1 VPSRVK
7 DVVAPPWKIPKS
19 WCWTRVAEVGIVRL
33 GRQRS
38 PENESALYPTK
49 YLRAANITSAGLDLT
64 EVREMDF
71 DPVERQIYGLRGGDV
86 VLAEASGSA
95 AQVGRAAVWSNE
107 IPDCCFQN
115 TVIRFRPHAV
125 ISDYALRVFQH
136 LALSGLFA
144 GIARGVGIQHLG
156 VSGFARAPFPLPPLA
171 EQERISKESDR
182 QLRAA
187 ADARESIEDALRR
200 TTEQDNI
207 ILEAAAFG
215 GLVATTN
222 GKSGLGAQDQKGAQ
236 PVFFPTK
243 NDGATVFSAE
253 SSELLSRALPV
264 GWKWVRVDQ
273 AGDVRLGRQR
283 SPEHEYGENMMPY
296 LRVANVFEDH
306 IDSSDIRAMNF
317 SPQEQETFRLRPG
330 DILLN
335 EGQSP
340 ELVGRPALYIGEPP
354 KVCYQNT
361 LLRFRHAPYVNPHF
375 ALLVF
380 RYYLR
385 SGHFTRI
392 AKWSTNIAHLGSDRF
407 ASMPFPLPPL
417 REQKSIV
424 AEAQSRLDASK
435 AQRTAIASSLGRLKD
450 MSQQIIRSAVS
461 GTLVAQMASDES
473 ADDLLARL
481 GPPFEPKPQIK
492 GKEKRMPRRAK
503 HTGDL
508 KKPLY
513 DTLVHLNSIVTPD
526 LLFKA
531 AGYDPDSITDVEK
544 FYLAL
549 REELGRRIREHIT
562 DAGTQLEVITDA
574 AR

>member
-1 VPSRVK
+1 
-7 DVVAPPWKIPKS
+7 
-19 WCWTRVAEVGIVRL
+19 
-33 GRQRS
+33 
-38 PENESALYPTK
+38 
-49 YLRAANITSAGLDLT
+49 
-64 EVREMDF
+64 MDF
-71 DPVERQIYGLRGGDV
+71 DPVERQIYGLHTGDV

-95 AQVGRAAVWSNE
+95 AQVGRAAIWSNE

-125 ISDYALRVFQH
+125 TPEYALRVFQH
-136 LALSGLFA
+136 LALSGAFA
-144 GIARGVGIQHLG
+144 AIARGVGIQHLG
-156 VSGFARAPFPLPPLA
+156 GSGFAQAPFPLPPLA
-171 EQERISKESDR
+171 EQERISKEADR

-187 ADARESIEDALRR
+187 ASARESIEGALRR
-200 TTEQDNI
+200 TIEQDTV

-215 GLVATTN
+215 GLIETTN
-222 GKSGLGAQDQKGAQ
+222 GEPVVLPSQEQEHSQ
-236 PVFFPTK
+236 PVLFPTK
-243 NDGATVFSAE
+243 NIGETVLGTE
-253 SSELLSRALPV
+253 SMELLSRALPA

-283 SPEHEYGENMMPY
+283 SPEHEYGEHMMPY
-296 LRVANVFEDH
+296 LRVANVLEDH
-306 IDSSDIRAMNF
+306 IDSSDVRVMNF
-317 SPQEQETFRLRPG
+317 SPQEQETFRLLPG

-340 ELVGRPALYIGEPP
+340 ELVGRPAIYAGEPP
-354 KVCYQNT
+354 QVCYQNT

-392 AKWSTNIAHLGSDRF
+392 ARWSTNIAHLGSDRF
-407 ASMPFPLPPL
+407 ASMPFPLPP
-417 REQKSIV
+417 QGDQDKIV
-424 AEAQSRLDASK
+424 AEAHSRLDASK
-435 AQRTAIASSLGRLKD
+435 AQRAAIESSLERLKD
-450 MSQQIIRSAVS
+450 MSEQIIRSAVS
-461 GTLVAQMASDES
+461 GMLVAQIPNDEP
-473 ADDLLARL
+473 AEDLLARL
-481 GPPFEPKPQIK
+481 GPPSEPTPQIK
-492 GKEKRMPRRAK
+492 GKERRMSRRAK
-503 HTGDL
+503 NTEEL

-513 DTLVHLNSIVTPD
+513 DTLVQLKAIVKPD

-549 REELGRRIREHIT
+549 REELGSRICEHT
-562 DAGTQLEVITDA
+562 TEAGTHLEVITNA